1 MITRGSRRRRNRRNA
16 TAAIEFTA
24 VSAPLDDLAP
34 DDDRLPAIVASRSKT
49 LGAGRR
55 PKFIIAAF
63 TVSVLVAVVALQ
75 VADLWWRRERTLQAA
90 EKRASNLA
98 HVLTEYTRGS
108 FAAADAT
115 LLQLAANGRRI
126 GGAAAPNAS
135 WDTLLASARTALPVS
150 GSLTMTDARGT
161 IRSSTQRAI
170 VGESQREEYI
180 FQTLAALR
188 RDELVVSTPYLS
200 VTTPRRYLIPIGRRL
215 TTERGDFDGTL
226 VATLIPE
233 AYREFFRTV
242 DVGTDGI
249 IWVFHPTGIVLFRE
263 PSASDPIGQAAAANP
278 IVQAALQAPG
288 GGMIQGRV
296 GADGPVFMS
305 AHRTLGTPPLT
316 VAVSLSRDEIL
327 ADWKDQ
333 RRSFFIGFAAL
344 TLTLALMM
352 KVLFGQ
358 MNVRLTLE
366 QGAKARLQAAL
377 EREQRARRET
387 EAASDLKDEFLM
399 TVSHE
404 LRTPLTAIYGWVRML
419 KKNAIPHEQR
429 SRALAAIDRNA
440 RAQTRLIDD
449 LLDVSRAIS
458 GKLRIDSRPCNVGE
472 VVQAAAETVR
482 PALEAKGI
490 TFGMSVPELEPIMA
504 DPDRLQQ
511 IVWNLLSNAAK
522 FTPEGGTVRLD
533 VARPDSSVEIV
544 VSDTGIGINAA
555 FLPHVFDRF
564 RQSDTGTRRRFSGL
578 GLGLA
583 IVRHIVELHG
593 GTVSAESAGD
603 GQGATFRVVLPAR
616 SAPAS
621 TRPPAEDARV
631 TTVERRARLDGVRV
645 LIVDDEPDARELFAS
660 VLEGA
665 GASVRVA
672 SSAAGAILVMRDE
685 IVHVLLSDIE
695 MPGEDGY
702 QLLKRARAQHSSLIA
717 IAVTG
722 YARTVDRRQAIEA
735 GFDAYFSKPVDPT
748 ELVEAIAGLV
758 GPKA

>member
-1 MITRGSRRRRNRRNA
+1 
-16 TAAIEFTA
+16 
-24 VSAPLDDLAP
+24 VSVPFDEPALDD
-34 DDDRLPAIVASRSKT
+34 DGVPAIPTSRSKT
-49 LGAGRR
+49 LGTGRR
-55 PKFIIAAF
+55 PKLIIAAF
-63 TVSVLVAVVALQ
+63 TASVLFAVTTLQ
-75 VADLWWRRERTLQAA
+75 VADLWLRRERTLQAA
-90 EKRASNLA
+90 ERRASNLA
-98 HVLTEYTRGS
+98 HVLTEYIRGS

-115 LLQLAANGRRI
+115 LLQLAANGRRL
-126 GGAAAPNAS
+126 GGAAAPKAS
-135 WDTLLASARTALPVS
+135 WDTLLASARSALPVS

-161 IRSSTQRAI
+161 IRVSTQRAI
-170 VGESQREEYI
+170 IGESRREEYI
-180 FQTLAALR
+180 FRKLSSLG
-188 RDELVVSTPYLS
+188 RDELVVSTPFLS

-226 VATLIPE
+226 VATLIPD

-242 DVGTDGI
+242 DVGADGI

-263 PSASDPIGQAAAANP
+263 PSTDDPIGRAAGANP
-278 IVQAALQAPG
+278 IVQAAQQTPG
-288 GGMIQGRV
+288 GGLIEGRV
-296 GADGPVFMS
+296 DADGPVFMS

-327 ADWKDQ
+327 ADWRDQ

-344 TLTLALMM
+344 TLTLAIMM

-358 MNVRLTLE
+358 MNIRLKLE
-366 QGAKARLQAAL
+366 QGAKARLQTAL
-377 EREQRARRET
+377 ERAQRARRET

-404 LRTPLTAIYGWVRML
+404 LRTPLTAIYGWVGML
-419 KKNAIPHEQR
+419 KKNAIPHDQR

-458 GKLRIDSRPCNVGE
+458 GKLRIDARPCNVGE
-472 VVQAAAETVR
+472 VVHAAAETVR

-490 TFGMSVPELEPIMA
+490 TFDLSIQGLEPIMA

-511 IVWNLLSNAAK
+511 IVWNLLSNAVK
-522 FTPEGGTVRLD
+522 FTPEGGIVRLN
-533 VARPDSSVEIV
+533 VARVDSSVEIV
-544 VSDTGIGINAA
+544 VSDTGIGINAG

-603 GQGATFRVVLPAR
+603 GKGAMFRVVLPAR
-616 SAPAS
+616 PIPAS
-621 TRPPAEDARV
+621 ARPLAEDAR
-631 TTVERRARLDGVRV
+631 TATAERRRVWLDGVRV

-660 VLEGA
+660 VLEAA
-665 GASVRVA
+665 GASVMVA
-672 SSAAGAILVMRDE
+672 SSAAGAILIMRDE
-685 IVHVLLSDIE
+685 TVHVLLSDIE

-702 QLLKRARAQHSSLIA
+702 QLLKRARAQHSALIA

-722 YARTVDRRQAIEA
+722 YARKTDRQRAIES
-735 GFDAYFSKPVDPT
+735 GFDAYLSKPVDPT
-748 ELVEAIAGLV
+748 ELVEVIAGLV
-758 GPKA
+758 GLKEAT

>member
-1 MITRGSRRRRNRRNA
+1 
-16 TAAIEFTA
+16 
-24 VSAPLDDLAP
+24 VSVPFDEPPLDD
-34 DDDRLPAIVASRSKT
+34 DGMPAIPTSRS
-49 LGAGRR
+49 LGSGRR
-55 PKFIIAAF
+55 PKLIIAAF
-63 TVSVLVAVVALQ
+63 TVSVLFAVTILQ
-75 VADLWWRRERTLQAA
+75 VADLWLRRERTLQAA
-90 EKRASNLA
+90 ERRASNLA
-98 HVLTEYTRGS
+98 HVLTEYIRES

-115 LLQLAANGRRI
+115 LLQLAANGRRL
-126 GGAAAPNAS
+126 GGGAAPNAS
-135 WDTLLASARTALPVS
+135 WDTLLASARTGLPTS
-150 GSLTMTDARGT
+150 GSLTLTDAQGT

-170 VGESQREEYI
+170 VGESRREQYL
-180 FQTLAALR
+180 FQKLSSLG

-200 VTTPRRYLIPIGRRL
+200 LTTPRRYLIPIGRRL

-226 VATLIPE
+226 VATLIPD

-263 PSASDPIGQAAAANP
+263 PSTDDPIGQAAGANP
-278 IVQAALQAPG
+278 IVQAARQAPG
-288 GGMIQGRV
+288 GGLIEGRV
-296 GADGPVFMS
+296 DTDGPRFMS

-327 ADWKDQ
+327 ADWRDQ

-344 TLTLALMM
+344 AVTLALMM
-352 KVLFGQ
+352 KILFGQ
-358 MNVRLTLE
+358 MNIRLKLE

-419 KKNAIPHEQR
+419 KKNAIPYDQR
-429 SRALAAIDRNA
+429 ARALAAIDRNA
-440 RAQTRLIDD
+440 RAQTRLIED

-458 GKLRIDSRPCNVGE
+458 GKLRIDARPCNVGE
-472 VVQAAAETVR
+472 VVHAAAETVR

-490 TFGMSVPELEPIMA
+490 TFDLSVQGMEPIMA

-511 IVWNLLSNAAK
+511 IVWNLLSNAVK
-522 FTPEGGTVRLD
+522 FTPEGGTVRLN
-533 VARPDSSVEIV
+533 VARVDSGVEIV
-544 VSDTGIGINAA
+544 VSDTGIGIHAG

-603 GQGATFRVVLPAR
+603 DRGATFRVVLPAR
-616 SAPAS
+616 PVPAS
-621 TRPPAEDARV
+621 ARPLAEEAGTTTAERGRV
-631 TTVERRARLDGVRV
+631 RLDGVRV

-660 VLEGA
+660 VLEAA
-665 GASVRVA
+665 GASVMVA
-672 SSAAGAILVMRDE
+672 SSAAGAILIMRDE
-685 IVHVLLSDIE
+685 TVHVLLSDIE

-702 QLLKRARAQHSSLIA
+702 QLLKRARAQHSALIA
-717 IAVTG
+717 VAVTG
-722 YARTVDRRQAIEA
+722 YARATDRQRAIES

-748 ELVEAIAGLV
+748 ELAEAISGLV
-758 GPKA
+758 GLKEAT